1 MSSDGVVPCFWL
13 KIHLSAICHLICV
26 VLDYLAASVVEERSG
41 CSAPGQRKA
50 ELLVLQMLHSSP
62 FSEHRSPESVFNTN
76 DEYWPDIRG
85 KLIPSRVFIHL
96 FKHLI

>member
-76 DEYWPDIRG
+76 DEYWPDITG